1 MGRRPGDEGGEGA
14 SLMPRVI
21 DNLDNRCMMCGARA
35 SYGFGLPPRPTLWA
49 CVGHRVTVGGL
60 WQPGPYV
67 PLPRTG
73 TPRKPPPSPAAKAV
87 RKLTR

>member
-1 MGRRPGDEGGEGA
+1 
-14 SLMPRVI
+14 MPRVI
-21 DNLDNRCMMCGARA
+21 DNLDNRCMLCGARA

-49 CVGHRVTVGGL
+49 CVGHRATVGGL